1 MYRDRALP
9 LMIPD
14 YLYWIPI
21 IFLLYGL
28 PLNLQ
33 IPYFLLAFSGW
44 SLAFVFIGSHGLQQK
59 ESPMNNL

>member
-1 MYRDRALP
+1 
-9 LMIPD
+9 MIPD

-44 SLAFVFIGSHGLQQK
+44 SLAFVFIGSYGLPEK
-59 ESPMNNL
+59 K